1 MSYTLHS
8 GSTISSNSSG
18 IITDSGTKLVI
29 GESKVLFGDSSNG
42 SSVHS
47 VWDTITSKGVSLQE
61 TLDALSN
68 EINTLRIENKL
79 MRLNLFAITG
89 KFDEDEISNIRQML
103 LSEDEASRTLAESI
117 IENTQL

>member
-29 GESKVLFGDSSNG
+29 GESKVLFGDSSNT

-117 IENTQL
+117 IENTKL

>member
-1 MSYTLHS
+1 MSYRLHVGPS
-8 GSTISSNSSG
+8 TNSNVVTDLGS
-18 IITDSGTKLVI
+18 KLII
-29 GESKVLFGDSSNG
+29 GESKVIFSDPSTTLSS
-42 SSVHS
+42 SMHS

-79 MRLNLFAITG
+79 MRLNLFAIAG
-89 KFDEDEISNIRQML
+89 KFDEDEINNIRQML